1 MTELLIT
8 REGTLTRLTLN
19 RAAKAN
25 ALSAELVEALLAA
38 LDAAHRDGTRLLVLQ
53 GDGKH
58 FCAGFDFS
66 GFENLSEGDL
76 ALRFIRIETLLQVL
90 YHAPFAT
97 LALAHG
103 RVFGA
108 GADLVACC
116 HTRIAAPGTTFR
128 MPGLRFGVVLGTQ
141 RLAQRIGGGRARELL
156 AASSTFD
163 AEEAQRKDFV
173 NQIIDRP
180 SWPDVVNAALATA
193 QTLTAEAAAAL
204 NQQTTPDT
212 RADDMA
218 ALARSVSTPGLK
230 QRIAIYRNNSH

>member
-25 ALSAELVEALLAA
+25 ALSGELVEALLAA
-38 LDAAHRDGTRLLVLQ
+38 VDTAHRDGTRLLVLQ

-76 ALRFIRIETLLQVL
+76 ALRFIRIETLLQGL

-128 MPGLRFGVVLGTQ
+128 MPGLRFGVVLNTQ
-141 RLAQRIGGGRARELL
+141 RLAQRIGGGRTRELL
-156 AASSTFD
+156 AGSSTLD
-163 AEEAQRKDFV
+163 ANEAQRMNFV

-180 SWPDVVNAALATA
+180 SWPDVVQAALDTTH
-193 QTLTAEAAAAL
+193 TLTAEAAAAL
-204 NQQTTPDT
+204 NQQITPDT

>member
-8 REGTLTRLTLN
+8 REGAITRLTLN

-25 ALSAELVEALLAA
+25 ALSGELVEALLAA
-38 LDAAHRDGTRLLVLQ
+38 VDTAHRDGTRLLVLQ

-58 FCAGFDFS
+58 FCAGFDFG
-66 GFENLSEGDL
+66 GFEHLSEGDL
-76 ALRFIRIETLLQVL
+76 ALRFIRIETLLQAL

-141 RLAQRIGGGRARELL
+141 RLARRIGGGRARELL

-163 AEEAQRKDFV
+163 AEEAQRMAFV

-180 SWPDVVNAALATA
+180 SWPDVVHAALATA